1 MAPQVEVSRRLSAA
15 LQRWRP
21 SWTDLA
27 SVAVLLSLVLATWVP
42 RLRGPIDLRYDAGYY
57 FMLGTA
63 IAKNKGYR
71 LLSEPGEV
79 LADQYPPGLPAIVAL
94 FQRLLGTSDP
104 WVVGEA
110 LRRFSCGCCMAIAL
124 ISYLLARQ
132 FFGMRWAL
140 AVALIASLN
149 LYTWWLGDY
158 LFAEV
163 PFALLSLLFIL
174 VSIVTDRK
182 QTNAAAVTVI
192 QAVLVTAAYLVRTAG
207 VALIAAWIGEAAF
220 RRQWRATIVRAV
232 IGATP
237 VLVWQAYV
245 HSVENSYEY
254 QHPAYAYQRADY
266 QFHNVSYAKNL
277 ALLDAFAPE
286 QGKVTPAYVAK
297 RFARNLIAMPETF
310 GECVTSP
317 LNYWKWQASWLHKK
331 AKIANLALAAR
342 PALVA
347 LGLLVAAGLGV
358 LAWRRQWLLLAYV
371 AASAGLAC
379 GTSWR
384 WQFPRY
390 LAPATAVLAIAIIAL
405 IRGAIAT
412 LRPAG
417 VAARIAQSAF
427 VALICAILA
436 QQAFT
441 VYLTYRIRRNEV
453 NYRAADGTR
462 RQYHLFFF
470 DHSWESF
477 DDALDWLN
485 AHAGQKDVIASTTPE
500 WVWLR
505 TGRKSIFPP
514 FDATPDREQA
524 DLDSV
529 PVRYIVVDSFPV
541 LDVMARY
548 VRPLVEKTNSDWRP
562 VYIAPNNTV
571 YERVSWPP

>member
-1 MAPQVEVSRRLSAA
+1 MAAQIDVSSRLSAA
-15 LQRWRP
+15 LQKWRP
-21 SWTDLA
+21 AWRDLSA
-27 SVAVLLSLVLATWVP
+27 VAVLLGVVLATWVP

-63 IAKNKGYR
+63 LAQNKGYR

-79 LADQYPPGLPAIVAL
+79 LADQYPPGLPVIVAL
-94 FQRLLGTSDP
+94 YQRSLRTSDP

-110 LRRFSCGCCMAIAL
+110 LRRFYCGCCIAIAL
-124 ISYLLARQ
+124 VSYLLARQ
-132 FFGMRWAL
+132 FFGMAWAL
-140 AVALIASLN
+140 AVALVASLN

-163 PFALLSLLFIL
+163 PFTLFSLLFIL
-174 VSIVTDRK
+174 VSIVAERK
-182 QTNAAAVTVI
+182 QMNAAAVTVI
-192 QAVLVTAAYLVRTAG
+192 QALLVTAAYALRTTG
-207 VALIAAWIGEAAF
+207 VALIAAWIGEAAV

-237 VLVWQAYV
+237 VLAWHAYV
-245 HSVENSYEY
+245 HSVEHSYEY
-254 QHPAYAYQRADY
+254 QHPVYDYQRADY

-277 ALLDAFAPE
+277 ALLDPFAPE
-286 QGKVTPAYVAK
+286 QGKVTPVYGAK
-297 RFARNLIAMPETF
+297 RFARNLIAMPARF
-310 GECVTSP
+310 GECLTSP
-317 LNYWKWQASWLHKK
+317 RNYWEWQASWIHEK
-331 AKIANLALAAR
+331 ARVGNLGGAAR

-347 LGLLVAAGLGV
+347 LGLLAAAGLCV
-358 LAWRRQWLLLAYV
+358 LAWRRQWLLVLYVTALAGLV
-371 AASAGLAC
+371 CAAS
-379 GTSWR
+379 WP

-405 IRGAIAT
+405 IRGTIAT
-412 LRPAG
+412 LCLPG
-417 VAARIAQSAF
+417 VAARISQSAF
-427 VALICAILA
+427 VALICAIVV

-441 VYLTYRIRRNEV
+441 VYLVYQRRNQV
-453 NYRAADGTR
+453 NYRTADGTR

-485 AHAGQKDVIASTTPE
+485 AHARSNDVIAATTPE

-505 TGRKSIFPP
+505 IGRKSIFPP

-524 DLDSV
+524 GLDSV

-571 YERVSWPP
+571 FERVPWPP